1 MGNLQLGNPVEIG
14 IATVRLE
21 SGSVTARGR
30 KERGG
35 RDADS
40 WVPHGS
46 DKEERGPAISEKGEG
61 GGTLL
66 LGMGRGLL
74 GCGGGASR
82 PERGGVG
89 SCPAEGGGGEGFG
102 WGFSFFFFFL
112 ISFL

>member
-1 MGNLQLGNPVEIG
+1 MAAVARAQPGHEIRKTEHGETPSKLYRLWGDLQLGNPVEIG

-46 DKEERGPAISEKGEG
+46 DKEERGPAVSEKGEG
-61 GGTLL
+61 GGALL
-66 LGMGRGLL
+66 LVMR
-74 GCGGGASR
+74 
-82 PERGGVG
+82 V
-89 SCPAEGGGGEGFG
+89 F
-102 WGFSFFFFFL
+102 FFFFFL